1 MKIKDA
7 VGFYKDFYKD
17 FDEKKCNELLEF
29 MNLDRESKV
38 TSLSKGMLEKLLL
51 TLTLSRKAKLFLL
64 DEPLGGVDPV
74 SRDKILDA
82 IVNNYSE
89 DSTIVV
95 TTHLV
100 NDIERIFDDV
110 FFISEGEIALSGIAE
125 ELRMEKGMSIDEL
138 YKEVFQ

>member
-1 MKIKDA
+1 MERLQ
-7 VGFYKDFYKD
+7 GYKDFYKD

-29 MNLDRESKV
+29 MNLDKESKV

-51 TLTLSRKAKLFLL
+51 TLTLSRKAKLYLL

-89 DSTIVV
+89 DSTIIV

-100 NDIERIFDDV
+100 NDIERIFDEV

>member
-7 VGFYKDFYKD
+7 IEFYKDFYKD
-17 FDEKKCNELLEF
+17 FDEKKCNELLQF
-29 MNLDRESKV
+29 MNLDKDSKV

-51 TLTLSRKAKLFLL
+51 TLTLSRKAKLYLL

-89 DSTIVV
+89 DSTIIV

>member
-1 MKIKDA
+1 
-7 VGFYKDFYKD
+7 
-17 FDEKKCNELLEF
+17 
-29 MNLDRESKV
+29 MNLDKKSKV

-51 TLTLSRKAKLFLL
+51 TLTLSRKAKLYLL

-89 DSTIVV
+89 DSTIIV

-100 NDIERIFDDV
+100 NDIERIFDEV

>member
-7 VGFYKDFYKD
+7 VEFYKDFYGD
-17 FDEKKCNELLEF
+17 FSEKKCNELLEF
-29 MNLDRESKV
+29 MNLDKESKV
-38 TSLSKGMLEKLLL
+38 TALSKGMLEKLLL
-51 TLTLSRKAKLFLL
+51 TLILSRKAKLYLL

-82 IVNNYSE
+82 IINNYSE
-89 DSTIVV
+89 DSTIIV

-110 FFISEGEIALSGIAE
+110 FFISEGEIALSGVAE

-138 YKEVFQ
+138 YKEVFK